1 MQDFIFAFLGASI
14 AFAVWVGIAYFIY
27 AFWMLRKEYIAIHEI
42 AQLTKRIE
50 NLENL
55 IKNDKS

>member
-1 MQDFIFAFLGASI
+1 MQDFLFAFLGASI

-42 AQLTKRIE
+42 ARLEERIKQIE
-50 NLENL
+50 KKL
-55 IKNDKS
+55 NDEI